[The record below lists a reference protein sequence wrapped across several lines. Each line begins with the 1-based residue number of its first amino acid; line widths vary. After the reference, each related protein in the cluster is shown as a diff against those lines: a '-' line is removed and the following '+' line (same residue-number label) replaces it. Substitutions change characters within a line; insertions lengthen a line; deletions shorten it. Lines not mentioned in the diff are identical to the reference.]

1 MGGLITTLED
11 FARYSA
17 FHLEAWPP
25 REGADTGPLKR
36 STRRE
41 MHRPWEVISVVQDLH
56 DSEGHSVARVAGYSA
71 GLSWNQDQRG
81 LVWVRHAGGLPGFG
95 SEFRFL
101 PDHGIALIA
110 FANRTYAPMSAA
122 NHKAMELLINEAKI
136 PARPAEGHPTLF
148 RRAEELATLLT
159 RDWNPEA
166 LYAALAPN
174 VFLDHSLETWRR
186 ETRALLEQL
195 GPIRDRS
202 PLIPDNRLRGRFR
215 LIGETRS
222 LEVFLTLTPEAT
234 PRIQEIKLTLQVKP

>member
-1 MGGLITTLED
+1 
-11 FARYSA
+11 
-17 FHLEAWPP
+17 
-25 REGADTGPLKR
+25 
-36 STRRE
+36 

-56 DSEGHSVARVAGYSA
+56 DSEGRSVARVAGYSA

-81 LVWVRHAGGLPGFG
+81 LIWVRHAGGLPGFG

-110 FANRTYAPMSAA
+110 FANRTYAPMSAV

-136 PARPAEGHPTLF
+136 PARPTEGHPTLF

-159 RDWNPEA
+159 RDWKPEA
-166 LYAALAPN
+166 LHAALAPN
-174 VFLDHSLETWRR
+174 VFLDHSLEIWRR

-202 PLIPDNRLRGRFR
+202 PLVPENRLRGRFR

-234 PRIQEIKLTLQVKP
+234 PRIQEIKLTILAEKTP

>member
-1 MGGLITTLED
+1 
-11 FARYSA
+11 
-17 FHLEAWPP
+17 
-25 REGADTGPLKR
+25 
-36 STRRE
+36 
-41 MHRPWEVISVVQDLH
+41 
-56 DSEGHSVARVAGYSA
+56 VAGYSA

-81 LVWVRHAGGLPGFG
+81 LIWVRHAGGLPGFG

-110 FANRTYAPMSAA
+110 FANRTYAPMSAV

-166 LYAALAPN
+166 LHAALAPN

-215 LIGETRS
+215 FIGETRS